1 MSCIGDTCA
10 IASNIQKQ
18 SPLRGQYKL
27 SLWLSNVV
35 AAGEIYFY
43 DSFVIEITLG
53 SIAHVVLL
61 LCVQCFCV

>member
-1 MSCIGDTCA
+1 MCYC
-10 IASNIQKQ
+10 KQ
-18 SPLRGQYKL
+18 YTKTKPTRGSVQAL

-43 DSFVIEITLG
+43 DSFVIEIALG